1 MSKPS
6 RRFCARP
13 YALYATLRDVVLAG
27 VVARVESLPVLTL
40 LIRAGTDG
48 QVRSAGPH

>member
-1 MSKPS
+1 MSKSS

-40 LIRAGTDG
+40 LVRAGADG
-48 QVRSAGPH
+48 RVHAAGLH